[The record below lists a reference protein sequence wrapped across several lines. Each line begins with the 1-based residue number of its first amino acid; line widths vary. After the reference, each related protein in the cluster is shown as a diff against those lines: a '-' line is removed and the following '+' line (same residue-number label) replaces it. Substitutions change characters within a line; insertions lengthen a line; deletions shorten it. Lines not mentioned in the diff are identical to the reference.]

1 MSQKVSRK
9 GQNGNAR
16 FTQDI
21 MKVFDFD
28 STIYRGESP
37 VDFTFYMIRHNR
49 KIIRYVPTILF
60 CLAGYKMHLIRKEK
74 LESLSNEFIE
84 NVLDDPDSLSECV
97 SQFWATHA
105 HKLNR
110 DIVSL
115 IDPGDVII
123 TASPSFLINGVSEML
138 NTKHI
143 LGTEIDLKEK
153 KLVWY
158 NFGDNKVDR
167 YRSIY
172 GYRRIDAFYTDSF
185 YDEYLMGISREVYI
199 VRHGNVHRLP
209 ERKIRTAHAGSGW
222 SI

>member
-1 MSQKVSRK
+1 
-9 GQNGNAR
+9 
-16 FTQDI
+16 

-37 VDFTFYMIRHNR
+37 VDFTFFMIRHNK
-49 KIIRYVPTILF
+49 KIIRYVPRILF
-60 CLAGYKMHLIRKEK
+60 CLASYKLHLIKKEK

-84 NVLDDPDSLSECV
+84 KVLDDPDSLNEFV

-105 HKLNR
+105 RKLNP
-110 DIVSL
+110 DIVKL
-115 IDPGDVII
+115 IDSGDVII
-123 TASPSFLINGVSEML
+123 TASPSFLINGVSDL
-138 NTKHI
+138 INTKHI
-143 LGTEIDLKEK
+143 LGTEIDLKQK
-153 KLVWY
+153 KLIWY

-172 GYRRIDAFYTDSF
+172 GYRQIDAFYTDSF

-199 VRHGNVHRLP
+199 VRHGIVHKLP
-209 ERKIRTAHAGSGW
+209 KRRSRTVHAGSGW

>member
-1 MSQKVSRK
+1 
-9 GQNGNAR
+9 
-16 FTQDI
+16 

-49 KIIRYVPTILF
+49 KIIRYVPTILIT
-60 CLAGYKMHLIRKEK
+60 LAGYKMHLIKKEK

-84 NVLDDPDSLSECV
+84 NVLDDPDSLSGFV
-97 SQFWATHA
+97 DQFWATHA

-110 DIVSL
+110 DIVKL
-115 IDPGDVII
+115 IEKGDVII
-123 TASPSFLINGVSEML
+123 TASPSFLINGVSDLL
-138 NTKHI
+138 NTRHI

-158 NFGDNKVDR
+158 NFGDNKVER

-172 GYRRIDAFYTDSF
+172 GYRQIDAFYTDSF
-185 YDEYLMGISREVYI
+185 YDEYLMDISREVYI
-199 VRHGNVHRLP
+199 VRHGHVHRLP
-209 ERKIRTAHAGSGW
+209 KRKVRTAHAGSGW

>member
-1 MSQKVSRK
+1 
-9 GQNGNAR
+9 
-16 FTQDI
+16 

-49 KIIRYVPTILF
+49 KIIRYVPTILIT
-60 CLAGYKMHLIRKEK
+60 LAGYKMHLIKKEK
-74 LESLSNEFIE
+74 LESLSNEFIGK
-84 NVLDDPDSLSECV
+84 VLDDPDSLSEFV

-105 HKLNR
+105 HKLNK
-110 DIVSL
+110 DIVKL
-115 IDPGDVII
+115 IGSGDVII
-123 TASPSFLINGVSEML
+123 TASPSFLINGVSGLL

-143 LGTEIDLKEK
+143 LGTEIDLKQK

-158 NFGDNKVDR
+158 NFGDNKVER

-172 GYRRIDAFYTDSF
+172 GYLQIDAFYTDSF

-199 VRHGNVHRLP
+199 VRHGTAHRLP
-209 ERKIRTAHAGSGW
+209 QGKIRTAHAGNSW